1 MKKNK
6 EKITTKKDETIRYNI
21 DYIKKNLELGKFIEL
36 LEKKCFADTYF
47 DESGY
52 PKEHTTAGAR
62 YSFLDCALISCI
74 NEFNKDPNLKNNTS
88 LPASWTVFA
97 ALHWFF
103 FPCDPYLDGNDLTK
117 DPVYITKKE
126 YKNDSKEFDKKCSL
140 YIAEGNLLEKICSN
154 FELSYDS
161 IKISETL
168 EQFKDGNFYTHS
180 IIHSKAN
187 NKYYYIYN
195 DPSEGDNLIS
205 KIYDELISE
214 RKFLKIII
222 DEAAANDDTYVIRD
236 DGFTIGEL
244 LDKIE

>member
-1 MKKNK
+1 M
-6 EKITTKKDETIRYNI
+6 EKIITKKDETIKYNI

-52 PKEHTTAGAR
+52 PKEHTATGFR
-62 YSFLDCALISCI
+62 YTFLDCALISCI
-74 NEFNKDPNLKNNTS
+74 NESNKDPNLKNNTS
-88 LPASWTVFA
+88 LPVSWTEFA
-97 ALHWFF
+97 VLNWFF
-103 FPCDPYLDGNDLTK
+103 SPYEPYLDGNDPTK

-126 YKNDSKEFDKKCSL
+126 YKKDSNEFDKKCSL
-140 YIAEGNLLEKICSN
+140 HIAEGNLLEKISSN

-180 IIHSKAN
+180 IIYSKVN
-187 NKYYYIYN
+187 KKYYYIYN
-195 DPSEGDNLIS
+195 DPSEAENLIG
-205 KIYDELISE
+205 KIYDELIPE
-214 RKFLKIII
+214 LEFVEMII
-222 DEAAANDDTYVIRD
+222 DKAALNDDKYVIRD

-244 LDKIE
+244 RDKID